1 MTELSLALARLEAF
15 TARGEGSPERAVKSL
30 MPVGLRTEILPLV
43 DDYAARLAEKLSH
56 ESMTRTLVRAGM
68 LLSAYELIK
77 LQVIDGVRDFFW
89 TGQVDDDGNREYDPD
104 YEMDVRARDKSLF
117 KASCSWL
124 VEMDALTQ
132 DQASALEDIRAHRN
146 EIAHELPK
154 ILIDPD
160 FEVNVGVLADATI
173 CLRRLDVFWGRIS
186 MDTDPQWD
194 STDVED
200 KDIWSGPSLLMASLI
215 EIAGLLPNDAQAG

>member
-1 MTELSLALARLEAF
+1 M
-15 TARGEGSPERAVKSL
+15 KSH
-30 MPVGLRTEILPLV
+30 MPVGLRAEILPLV

-89 TGQVDDDGNREYDPD
+89 TGQVDDDGNREYDPG
-104 YEMDVRARDKSLF
+104 YETDVKARDKSLF

-132 DQASALEDIRAHRN
+132 DQASALEDVRVHRN

-160 FEVNVGVLADATI
+160 FEVNVGVLVDATI

-200 KDIWSGPSLLMASLI
+200 KDIWSGPSLLMASLV
-215 EIAGLLPNDAQAG
+215 EIAGLLLESPSE